1 CRTTQP
7 ISPSS
12 VPRRPGGPRDRGRSR
27 DRAAPFHD
35 EAAVRGEDAHR
46 KARHR
51 PAAEARRHVAGQG
64 APQCP
69 ARLRAARGVHST
81 RTARRPHGAGLR
93 ARSTPR
99 ARLLPQARAAAARGL
114 RARLRALHHSPRC
127 WTAAPRLPRRPRAP
141 DRRRSAI
148 PRRQTGGPMNR
159 SPFPFADFVRARD
172 SLVHALVELGEPY
185 GMLTGDT
192 GTGKTA
198 LLRELRGQ
206 LDRTRHRV
214 LYFSEAKKLGP
225 AGLVKVVGEALRV
238 RTSMCHSVSLDRLL
252 RALSDDVQTIQLWLD
267 EAQDL
272 PTETLAEVRAVVE

>member
-1 CRTTQP
+1 
-7 ISPSS
+7 
-12 VPRRPGGPRDRGRSR
+12 
-27 DRAAPFHD
+27 
-35 EAAVRGEDAHR
+35 
-46 KARHR
+46 
-51 PAAEARRHVAGQG
+51 
-64 APQCP
+64 
-69 ARLRAARGVHST
+69 
-81 RTARRPHGAGLR
+81 
-93 ARSTPR
+93 
-99 ARLLPQARAAAARGL
+99 
-114 RARLRALHHSPRC
+114 
-127 WTAAPRLPRRPRAP
+127 
-141 DRRRSAI
+141 
-148 PRRQTGGPMNR
+148 MNR

-214 LYFSEAKKLGP
+214 LYFSEARKLGP

-272 PTETLAEVRAVVE
+272 PTETLAEVRAVVESDLDGARRVQVLFVGLPRLRTELQSQPYLWRRIVVREEITGLVFDEVQDFLDHHFPAGQSKRLCDQGLVALFERAGGVPGLVVPMYRAILARAGSGKAKIEPELVDDTLERWDIA